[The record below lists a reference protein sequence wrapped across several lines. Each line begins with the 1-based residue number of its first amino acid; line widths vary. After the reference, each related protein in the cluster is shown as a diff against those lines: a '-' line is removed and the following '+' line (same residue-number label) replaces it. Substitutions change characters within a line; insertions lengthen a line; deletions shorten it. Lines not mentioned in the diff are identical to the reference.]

1 MDLNVCVAPY
11 KVGVIYYCN
20 NFYILYDAQNAII
33 KQEMQQTK
41 NPPPKK

>member
-11 KVGVIYYCN
+11 KVGVIYYWN
-20 NFYILYDAQNAII
+20 NFDILYDAQNAMIQ
-33 KQEMQQTK
+33 QEMQQTK